1 MKLKERRFPYPVLS
15 MATSD
20 YPLGN
25 FTYDVEVVD
34 DSYLHIVCNLQEK
47 IIEKYIN
54 RGDFMYVV
62 GIESVQTKSRQLYKQ
77 STPEFKIEL
86 DADQLG
92 PKLHL
97 NVLILANR
105 DVTNYPTNQLNS
117 VYHGRKVSFKKG
129 YYIAKCPTQTIE
141 FEFENEV
148 RKSGIIVKE
157 NPNVD
162 SFTVDVDQ
170 EVISI
175 SLNSENYEGYKKY
188 RKTKRSE
195 ILNSIFY
202 TAVMAAITQI
212 VMSDKDYS
220 EAEDGWI
227 PLVTK
232 NMDKLGYTL
241 EDLKEDASLIVNV
254 VNAILKN
261 PLNQLF
267 DTFNENEE

>member
-117 VYHGRKVSFKKG
+117 VYHGRKVSFKKRLL
-129 YYIAKCPTQTIE
+129 YCQ
-141 FEFENEV
+141 V
-148 RKSGIIVKE
+148 S
-157 NPNVD
+157 
-162 SFTVDVDQ
+162 
-170 EVISI
+170 
-175 SLNSENYEGYKKY
+175 
-188 RKTKRSE
+188 
-195 ILNSIFY
+195 
-202 TAVMAAITQI
+202 
-212 VMSDKDYS
+212 
-220 EAEDGWI
+220 
-227 PLVTK
+227 
-232 NMDKLGYTL
+232 
-241 EDLKEDASLIVNV
+241 
-254 VNAILKN
+254 NAN
-261 PLNQLF
+261 N
-267 DTFNENEE
+267 